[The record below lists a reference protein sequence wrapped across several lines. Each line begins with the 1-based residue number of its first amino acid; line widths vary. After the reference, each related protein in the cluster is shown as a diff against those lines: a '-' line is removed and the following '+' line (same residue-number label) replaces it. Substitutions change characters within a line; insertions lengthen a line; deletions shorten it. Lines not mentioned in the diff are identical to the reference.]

1 MFHKILGTQV
11 NLVIYKYN
19 ILLNYK
25 IRRKESKPMSRVYYC
40 EPEGEE
46 IDCPDCGSP
55 AIYNDDGIVCSNDDC
70 KNS

>member
-1 MFHKILGTQV
+1 MIM
-11 NLVIYKYN
+11 
-19 ILLNYK
+19 LNYK